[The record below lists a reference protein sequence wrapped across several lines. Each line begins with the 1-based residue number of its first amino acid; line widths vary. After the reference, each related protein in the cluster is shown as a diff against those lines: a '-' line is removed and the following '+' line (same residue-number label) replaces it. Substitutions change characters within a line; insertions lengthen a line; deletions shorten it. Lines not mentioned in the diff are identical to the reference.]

1 MVAGDVTLMEA
12 LKSSDTNPFGY
23 PEPIWELFMHPPHL
37 GEFPAGTPG
46 VVTGE
51 AGSKAARSVLRLQLR
66 FEDGRV
72 AETRFRAYGCPNSI
86 AVGGWIAQ
94 WSRGK
99 RREELAA
106 LKAAELRQALEIP
119 DDRAHCALLGEDA
132 LRAALAHIG

>member
-1 MVAGDVTLMEA
+1 MEA
-12 LKSSDTNPFGY
+12 LKSSESNPFGY
-23 PEPIWELFMHPPHL
+23 PERIWELFQHPPHL
-37 GEFPAGTPG
+37 GEFPPGTPG

-66 FEDGRV
+66 FAGGRV
-72 AETRFRAYGCPNSI
+72 EEARFRAYGCPNSI

-99 RREELAA
+99 RREELTA
-106 LKAAELRQALEIP
+106 LKAADLRQALEIP

-132 LRAALAHIG
+132 LRAALADAG